1 MFLSSF
7 LKEVDILMVQVKAK
21 PGESMD
27 KLILRFRKK
36 VLQSGI
42 LLELRDR
49 ERHKT
54 EAEKRKLRKYQLI
67 HVREIEKKRAA
78 A

>member
-1 MFLSSF
+1 
-7 LKEVDILMVQVKAK
+7 MVTVKPK

-36 VLQSGI
+36 VVSSGI

-54 EAEKRKLRKYQLI
+54 AAEKRKLHKYTVKHL
-67 HVREIEKKRAA
+67 RELDKKRAQA

>member
-1 MFLSSF
+1 
-7 LKEVDILMVQVKAK
+7 
-21 PGESMD
+21 MD

-36 VLQSGI
+36 VVSSGI

-54 EAEKRKLRKYQLI
+54 AAEKRKLHKYTIKHL
-67 HVREIEKKRAA
+67 RELDKKRSQTA
-78 A
+78 